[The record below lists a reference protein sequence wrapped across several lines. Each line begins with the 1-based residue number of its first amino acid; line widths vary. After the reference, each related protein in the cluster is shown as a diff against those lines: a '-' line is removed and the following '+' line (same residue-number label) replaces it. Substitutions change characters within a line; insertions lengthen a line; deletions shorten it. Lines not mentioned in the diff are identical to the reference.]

1 MEGAPYNSNEAERL
15 KAIYESVRQLR
26 AEKEALET
34 ENDEIKQENRALRTQ
49 VQELQN
55 RLQEI
60 EDKNINL
67 QVAKTVSHQ
76 QLDHQVLKAQIDHFV
91 EEIDRCLALLK
102 TQ

>member
-1 MEGAPYNSNEAERL
+1 MAEPYNHNNEAERL
-15 KAIYESVRQLR
+15 KAIYEATRQLK

-34 ENDEIKQENRALRTQ
+34 ENEELKRENRALRTQ
-49 VQELQN
+49 VQDLQN
-55 RLQEI
+55 YLQEI

-67 QVAKTVSHQ
+67 QTATAISYQ
-76 QLDHQVLKAQIDHFV
+76 QLDHQVIKAQIDHFV